1 MYIFQIVH
9 YDYNHATLDGYV
21 VFEYIWCM
29 IVLYIS
35 RLVKCFWIANVSAF
49 FEEWKK
55 CCWVFQCSIYCNGDP
70 KWQLFQRV
78 QNWWDMLR
86 INSMDHFMR
95 TPLMEACDFGLVFDL
110 KKAEREK
117 TMGWHSMAMKITSFF
132 WCFYWG
138 LVLGQPFQSI
148 LRSTETN
155 GCSSCVSWPGAGNFN
170 RT

>member
-1 MYIFQIVH
+1 MEVTRFSDHGNQGCQSDAPWRKI
-9 YDYNHATLDGYV
+9 
-21 VFEYIWCM
+21 E
-29 IVLYIS
+29 
-35 RLVKCFWIANVSAF
+35 
-49 FEEWKK
+49 KK
-55 CCWVFQCSIYCNGDP
+55 SPGGDP
-70 KWQLFQRV
+70 KWQPFREFRSGGICWGSTAWIISCGRR
-78 QNWWDMLR
+78 WWKHVTLALYL
-86 INSMDHFMR
+86 IY
-95 TPLMEACDFGLVFDL
+95 

-170 RT
+170 RKFSIKLRLHSGNSTGNL